1 MLPVNICSVIIKIE
15 KAFYTMGL
23 SQITEQ
29 KAECENKNCRKFY
42 GRQKHLWC
50 KQCTAMSKVTKPPK
64 KYKRTTPQ
72 IKPYL
77 LCPECGKHV
86 QNLKTHLS
94 TVHR

>member
-1 MLPVNICSVIIKIE
+1 
-15 KAFYTMGL
+15 MGS